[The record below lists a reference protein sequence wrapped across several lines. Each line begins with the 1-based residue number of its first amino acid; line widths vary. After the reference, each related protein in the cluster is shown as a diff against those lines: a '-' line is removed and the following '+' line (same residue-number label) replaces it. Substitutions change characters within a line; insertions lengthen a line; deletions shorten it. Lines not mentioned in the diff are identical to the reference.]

1 MMLPDGVRGGWGGL
15 ELVAPGAA
23 ARLCGL
29 RLDQRAGRVAR
40 VLGAR
45 QLVQALVT
53 VAVPTTAV
61 RRLGVGVDALHAV
74 SMIALA
80 GVDSRRRRTAVT
92 EAVIA
97 VTFAAT
103 GVLAARRSA
112 QPGRS
117 VAGRS

>member
-1 MMLPDGVRGGWGGL
+1 MRLLEAVRAGWGGL
-15 ELVAPGAA
+15 ELVNPGAA
-23 ARLCGL
+23 ARLCGI
-29 RLDQRAGRVAR
+29 RLDHRAGVVGR

-74 SMIALA
+74 SMVALA

-97 VTFAAT
+97 ATFAVS
-103 GVLAARRSA
+103 GVLAAEGTA
-112 QPGRS
+112 
-117 VAGRS
+117 